1 MGVDRDRSGFVDHGE
16 LQTTL
21 TGFGYRL
28 SPPCLGILMA
38 RYGSNGRV
46 AFDDF
51 VALCVKLRV
60 LTRELYFCLMIADF
74 HANTLLS
81 LSEQFQARDSQ
92 RNGTATF
99 QYDDVSAHLLP

>member
-1 MGVDRDRSGFVDHGE
+1 MGFNEFEELWTVLNQWKATFMGVDRDRSGFVDHGE

-60 LTRELYFCLMIADF
+60 LTQ
-74 HANTLLS
+74 
-81 LSEQFQARDSQ
+81 QFQARDTQ

-99 QYDDVSAHLLP
+99 QYDDYIQVSMGI